1 MKKHKFVVFT
11 GTRADYGILFWL
23 MKDLQSCGE
32 VDLQLVVSG
41 SHLSTQ
47 HGSTYKFIENDG
59 FSITKKVDMLLAGE
73 TDSSTAKS
81 VAIAILGYTEALGA
95 IQADRVIVLGDRY
108 EAFAMAQAAFL
119 MKVPL
124 VHLHGGEVT
133 EGANDERMRHAITKL
148 SDVHFTSTERHRQ
161 RVIQL
166 GETPASVFNVGAPGL
181 EHIHRSSL
189 PGRSELSNTFKFNF
203 QNPYIV
209 ISFHPVTNSDDSGAG
224 ELRALLDACG
234 KLKEVNFVVS
244 MSNADA
250 DHSIINELLQQFAD
264 AHDVK
269 TLLQSSFGHFNF
281 LAVLQNAELV
291 LGNSSSGIIEAPS
304 LNTISVDVGIR
315 QQGRERAK
323 SVLAVGSDLDAIDEM
338 IEKALKLVPCESYF
352 DNPYDKGGSSA
363 LIIEHLLAYQTG
375 LVKRFHDVPMECV
388 P

>member
-1 MKKHKFVVFT
+1 VKKHKFVVFT

-73 TDSSTAKS
+73 TD
-81 VAIAILGYTEALGA
+81 
-95 IQADRVIVLGDRY
+95 VLGDRY